1 MGKPYHGIHE
11 NAVQEL
17 LQYDWPGNIRELENV
32 IEQAVIINDRH
43 SPLEWGRPLV
53 NKFALNPPAPREP
66 VYPAHS
72 QTLTDLKQLQQETE
86 REYILTILQKA
97 RWRIRGKGGAAEL
110 LNMKP
115 TTLESRMQ
123 KLGISK

>member
-1 MGKPYHGIHE
+1 
-11 NAVQEL
+11 VQEL

-32 IEQAVIINDRH
+32 IEQAVIINDRQ

-53 NKFALNPPAPREP
+53 NKFVLTPPASREP
-66 VYPAHS
+66 FYQVRS
-72 QTLTDLKQLQQETE
+72 QTITELKHLQQETE

-97 RWRIRGKGGAAEL
+97 KWRIRGKGGAAEL